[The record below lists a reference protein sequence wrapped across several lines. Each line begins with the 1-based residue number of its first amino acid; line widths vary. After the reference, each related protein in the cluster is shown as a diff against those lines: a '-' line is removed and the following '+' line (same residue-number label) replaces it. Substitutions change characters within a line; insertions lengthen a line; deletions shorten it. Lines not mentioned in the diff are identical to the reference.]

1 MSNEG
6 SITRWIHDLRTG
18 DSVAA
23 VQLGCEYFARMVA
36 LARQRLAVTGRT
48 ADDEDAALS
57 AFKSFCLGARAGRF
71 PQLRDRDNLWP
82 LLIALTVH
90 KCVDYV
96 RRETRLK
103 RGGTTSPV
111 AVEFETVMSQEPTPE
126 MLAEINER
134 LTLLLEQLDATGDPV
149 LRKVALWRLEGDTA
163 AESAGRLGCAKR
175 TIERKI
181 QVIEQVWDR
190 AESPDEDHR

>member
-163 AESAGRLGCAKR
+163 AEIAGRLGCAKR

>member
-23 VQLGCEYFARMVA
+23 EQLWCEYFARMVA

-163 AESAGRLGCAKR
+163 AEIAGRLGCAKR